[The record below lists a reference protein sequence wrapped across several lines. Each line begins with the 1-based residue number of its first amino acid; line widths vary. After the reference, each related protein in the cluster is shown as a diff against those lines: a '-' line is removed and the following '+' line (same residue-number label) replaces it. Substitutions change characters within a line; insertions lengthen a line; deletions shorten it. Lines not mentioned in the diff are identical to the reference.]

1 MWVEETNHDPR
12 GPWVIKNLN
21 GEELYCSYEDLE
33 DLMFTLERITKE
45 EQAKGKM
52 QIAVKV
58 VMG

>member
-1 MWVEETNHDPR
+1 MWVEDTNHDPR

-45 EQAKGKM
+45 E
-52 QIAVKV
+52 
-58 VMG
+58 